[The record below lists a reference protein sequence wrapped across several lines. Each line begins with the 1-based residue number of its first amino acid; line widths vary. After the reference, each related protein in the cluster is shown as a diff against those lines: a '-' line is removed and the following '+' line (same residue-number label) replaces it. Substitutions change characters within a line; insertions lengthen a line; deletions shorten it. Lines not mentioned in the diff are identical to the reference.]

1 METYHSSADQRKIK
15 ELSQLAP
22 ARTLLALALDWSMI
36 VGAIL
41 VSRYYQNPVVYIFTV
56 LIIGGRM
63 HALGVLMHEFAHFRF
78 STNKTASDWFANVF
92 IAWPI
97 GTTVNSYR
105 LNHLAH
111 HKYTNTMDDPDWVAK
126 LDVMKFTFPQPVRK
140 LLAIAA
146 GYFVAIESIID
157 LKSILVRVNK
167 SDADTKVS
175 KIARLAFY
183 AAAATILTWT
193 GAWTGF
199 LLYWLVPFL
208 TAFMFFLYVRS
219 VAEHFGSMNYE
230 VELDSTRTVR
240 PHFWERLFFCPHNI
254 NYHLEHHLYP
264 GVPFY
269 NLPALQKLLLTDPGY
284 KSKAHFTRGYVTGL
298 VRECSQ

>member
-1 METYHSSADQRKIK
+1 MQEYRSTVDASKIK
-15 ELSQLAP
+15 ELSRLKP
-22 ARTLLALALDWSMI
+22 TRTLSVLVLDWSLI
-36 VGAIL
+36 VAAIL
-41 VSRYYQNPVVYIFTV
+41 ASEYFWHPAVYIAAV
-56 LIIGGRM
+56 LVIGGRM

-78 STNKTASDWFANVF
+78 SWSKNASDWFANMF

-111 HKYTNTMDDPDWVAK
+111 HQHTNTMDDPDWVAK
-126 LDVMKFTFPQPVRK
+126 LGVAKFTFPQPLRK
-140 LLAIAA
+140 IVAIAI
-146 GYFVAIESIID
+146 GYFVVIESVID

-167 SDADTKVS
+167 SDADTGAAKVG
-175 KIARLAFY
+175 RLIFY
-183 AAAATILTWT
+183 TAVAGILTWT
-193 GAWTGF
+193 GSWVGF

-269 NLPALQKLLLTDPGY
+269 NLPALQKLLLTDAEY
-284 KSKAHFTRGYVTGL
+284 QRKAHITRGYVTGL
-298 VRECSQ
+298 VRECSA